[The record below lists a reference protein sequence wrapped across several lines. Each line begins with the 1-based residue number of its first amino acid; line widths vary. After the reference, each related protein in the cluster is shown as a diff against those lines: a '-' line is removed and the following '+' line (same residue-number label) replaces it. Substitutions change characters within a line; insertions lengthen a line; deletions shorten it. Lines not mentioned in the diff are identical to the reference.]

1 MIGHRPR
8 RVWGYYSPPSP
19 SSLGFR
25 IERVSGQSVQPWLKL
40 AHRVAVLG
48 SGSGPRG
55 TDRQSV
61 DVAADVL
68 NFCRGQL
75 ACILVTQYSFVIVH
89 VLFPF
94 VLAVAELAYRVAVV
108 GSNRGTTRGTDRQSV
123 DAAVDVVHF
132 LWGQLACVLAAQ
144 DSFVFLHGLFLSLV
158 RICDCAVGWGT

>member
-48 SGSGPRG
+48 SGSGPPG

-61 DVAADVL
+61 DVAADVV
-68 NFCRGQL
+68 NFRRGQL
-75 ACILVTQYSFVIVH
+75 ACVPAAQYSFVIVH
-89 VLFPF
+89 VF
-94 VLAVAELAYRVAVV
+94 
-108 GSNRGTTRGTDRQSV
+108 
-123 DAAVDVVHF
+123 
-132 LWGQLACVLAAQ
+132 
-144 DSFVFLHGLFLSLV
+144 FLSYQPSWKLAH
-158 RICDCAVGWGT
+158 RIAV